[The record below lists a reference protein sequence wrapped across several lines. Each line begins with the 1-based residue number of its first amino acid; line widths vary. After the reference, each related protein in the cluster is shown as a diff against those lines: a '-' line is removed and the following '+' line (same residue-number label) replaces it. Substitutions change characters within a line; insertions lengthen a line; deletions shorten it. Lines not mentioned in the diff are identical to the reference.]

1 MDRGQVQVMCNL
13 GKEPVELE
21 NRDGFSLSLASRNE
35 IEVAD
40 DKVWLPPDSIAIL
53 SAKKA

>member
-1 MDRGQVQVMCNL
+1 MCNV

-40 DKVWLPPDSIAIL
+40 DKVRLPPDSIAIL